1 MAPRRA
7 RRPTKPL
14 LLTLTGSAA
23 LEVVAAPVE
32 EAELDAPLA
41 APVVAIK
48 VVPVAVVKAAVVLI
62 LVMLVEEPVAEED
75 ELELSVILNSE
86 D

>member
-32 EAELDAPLA
+32 ETELDAPLA

-48 VVPVAVVKAAVVLI
+48 VVPVPVVKAAVVL
-62 LVMLVEEPVAEED
+62 
-75 ELELSVILNSE
+75 LEKAQSKKIERYQCQQKLTSW
-86 D
+86 

>member
-32 EAELDAPLA
+32 TELDAPLA

-48 VVPVAVVKAAVVLI
+48 VVPVPVVKAAVVL
-62 LVMLVEEPVAEED
+62 
-75 ELELSVILNSE
+75 LEKAQSKKIERYQCQQKLTSW
-86 D
+86 